1 VPIPQAVT
9 PLCCPQVFDLEVF
22 RDDPTIFYRVAS
34 LIMPKMGAKPSKAHE
49 FIAALESRG
58 KLLRNYT
65 RNIDGLEDVAGI
77 TKVVR
82 CHGSLRTASC
92 MRCRQKVPFD
102 AIASVVSAGGV
113 PVCSKCCP
121 GQTQLDA
128 RVEEEDSSGGEDK
141 RPRKRAS
148 AVKARAGFAA
158 ARTFDVVKSAVMKPD
173 IVFFRESLPS
183 SYTATLMQ
191 DLKAADLF
199 VVMGSSLQVQPVAGV
214 LAMLPPTLP
223 AVLINRELV
232 AKEHRF
238 DVEMLGRCDDVVRT
252 LAARLRWDE
261 DDSELLAHPTFTE
274 PNRYEFPYDSGPGT
288 TATQ

>member
-1 VPIPQAVT
+1 
-9 PLCCPQVFDLEVF
+9 VFDLDVF

-34 LIMPKMGAKPSKAHE
+34 LIMPKMGVKPSKAHE
-49 FIAALESRG
+49 FIAALEAKG

-65 RNIDGLEDVAGI
+65 QNIDGLEDIAGI

-92 MRCRQKVPFD
+92 MKCRQKVPFED
-102 AIASVVSAGGV
+102 IAAVVSSGGV
-113 PVCSKCCP
+113 PVCSRCSP
-121 GQTQLDA
+121 GQTQLDGS
-128 RVEEEDSSGGEDK
+128 VDEDERTDGEDA

-191 DLKAADLF
+191 DLKVADLF
-199 VVMGSSLQVQPVAGV
+199 IVMGSSLQVQPVAGV
-214 LAMLPPTLP
+214 LAMLPPALP

-232 AKEHRF
+232 AKEHKF
-238 DVEMLGRCDDVVRT
+238 DVELLGSCDHVVTT
-252 LAARLRWDE
+252 LESKLNWNPCDAV
-261 DDSELLAHPTFTE
+261 PTCPVAEPIFTE
-274 PNRYEFPYDSGPGT
+274 PNRYEFPYDSL
-288 TATQ
+288 